1 ERRRADQ
8 RRRNADRYAR
18 LRSGSARTARQE
30 FHEDRVPR
38 AGGYLRVMTGTKRSK
53 IKKNDQVAVIAGRD
67 KGKRGRVLEVAPA
80 TGKIKVE
87 GVGVIKRHQKANPQ
101 SNRGGGII
109 EKEAFINISNVQLI
123 DPQSGKPTRVKY
135 LVESDGTKIRV
146 AAASGH
152 SLEK

>member
-1 ERRRADQ
+1 MA
-8 RRRNADRYAR
+8 
-18 LRSGSARTARQE
+18 
-30 FHEDRVPR
+30 
-38 AGGYLRVMTGTKRSK
+38 GTKRSK

-80 TGKIKVE
+80 TSKIKVE
-87 GVGVIKRHQKANPQ
+87 GVGIIKRHQKANPQ

-135 LVESDGTKIRV
+135 LVESDGSKTRV

>member
-1 ERRRADQ
+1 MA
-8 RRRNADRYAR
+8 
-18 LRSGSARTARQE
+18 
-30 FHEDRVPR
+30 
-38 AGGYLRVMTGTKRSK
+38 GTKRSK

-67 KGKRGRVLEVAPA
+67 KGKRGRVLEVAPT

-87 GVGVIKRHQKANPQ
+87 GVGIIKRHQKANPQ
-101 SNRGGGII
+101 NNRSGGII

-135 LVESDGTKIRV
+135 LIENDGSKTRV

>member
-1 ERRRADQ
+1 MA
-8 RRRNADRYAR
+8 
-18 LRSGSARTARQE
+18 
-30 FHEDRVPR
+30 
-38 AGGYLRVMTGTKRSK
+38 GTKRSK

-87 GVGVIKRHQKANPQ
+87 GVGVIKRHQRANPQ

-109 EKEAFINISNVQLI
+109 EKEAFISISNVQLI
-123 DPQSGKPTRVKY
+123 DPQSGKPTRIKY
-135 LVESDGTKIRV
+135 LVESDGTKTRV
-146 AAASGH
+146 ATASGH